1 MKRIATMGGL
11 EKHFTNHS
19 VRKTTARKLQKA
31 GMSNDKIISITG
43 HKTEQSIK
51 AYVDTDLEDH
61 RYISTLLSNQRPQVE
76 KSMLAN
82 AQPWCEPHSLAPQF
96 GFYNCSVYFGSTCSS
111 SQTNTQVS
119 TMCAVQPKKRRI
131 IIESDSEED

>member
-1 MKRIATMGGL
+1 MSPKSISLITA
-11 EKHFTNHS
+11 S
-19 VRKTTARKLQKA
+19 VRKTTVRKLQKA
-31 GMSNDKIISITG
+31 GVSNDKIISITG

-82 AQPWCEPHSLAPQF
+82 AQPWHEPHSLAPQF